1 MVFVIDEVI
10 SSTEWKEQKA
20 YIIWISYIYDS
31 YHEFVKENYDP
42 FPKERFL
49 FTTHMNSK
57 PCHNWYWEAAAGKIE
72 VVTMVTLYVLLLS
85 TTQWRV
91 LLHTWIPTKVNWSA
105 HNISPLPVI
114 DLEKLLE
121 NHALCQNRGKF
132 ESRQTMIFFFH
143 EQLF

>member
-57 PCHNWYWEAAAGKIE
+57 PCHNWYWEADAGKIE
-72 VVTMVTLYVLLLS
+72 VVTMVTLYVLLLLLNEEYYYTHGYQPKPIDQL
-85 TTQWRV
+85 TTLV
-91 LLHTWIPTKVNWSA
+91 HCLLLI
-105 HNISPLPVI
+105 
-114 DLEKLLE
+114 
-121 NHALCQNRGKF
+121 
-132 ESRQTMIFFFH
+132 
-143 EQLF
+143 